1 MQLCY
6 SKLDLGRYGRDG
18 WCYLLLTSQQCRNLI
33 HRVPPHIML
42 ALGAALLSTTL
53 GGVGP
58 FEFMMLG
65 LLHQLPT
72 SEMLVSIVAFRI
84 VCYAIPA
91 LCSPPA
97 LIRPFKSGAC
107 EFSLAALHLTKSNQA
122 EVQIIAQNGGR
133 ILPTLDGLSA
143 IWSTSQTIT
152 AVFNPIS
159 SSMDATLSALKTKQ
173 PQCLCAASLPLVHHV
188 HVR

>member
-1 MQLCY
+1 
-6 SKLDLGRYGRDG
+6 
-18 WCYLLLTSQQCRNLI
+18 
-33 HRVPPHIML
+33 ML

-65 LLHQLPT
+65 LLHQLPA
-72 SEMLVSIVAFRI
+72 SEMFVSIVVFRI

-107 EFSLAALHLTKSNQA
+107 ELSLAALHLTKSNQA

-133 ILPTLDGLSA
+133 IFPTLDGLSA
-143 IWSTSQTIT
+143 IWPTSQTIT
-152 AVFNPIS
+152 ALFNPIS
-159 SSMDATLSALKTKQ
+159 GSMDAALRALETE
-173 PQCLCAASLPLVHHV
+173 AASLGKIPLVYKCNGRNAAALRRYHWSIMHMSDDAMIAPQ
-188 HVR
+188 H

>member
-6 SKLDLGRYGRDG
+6 SKLDLGRYRRDG
-18 WCYLLLTSQQCRNLI
+18 WCYLRFTSQQCLNLI

-42 ALGAALLSTTL
+42 ALGITLLSTTA

-65 LLHQLPT
+65 LLPQFPT
-72 SEMLVSIVAFRI
+72 SEMLGSIVAFRI
-84 VCYAIPA
+84 VYYAIPA
-91 LCSPPA
+91 LCSLHA

-107 EFSLAALHLTKSNQA
+107 EPSSAALHPTKSNQA

-159 SSMDATLSALKTKQ
+159 SSMDAALSALKRSSQ
-173 PQCLCAASLPLVHHV
+173 FG
-188 HVR
+188 